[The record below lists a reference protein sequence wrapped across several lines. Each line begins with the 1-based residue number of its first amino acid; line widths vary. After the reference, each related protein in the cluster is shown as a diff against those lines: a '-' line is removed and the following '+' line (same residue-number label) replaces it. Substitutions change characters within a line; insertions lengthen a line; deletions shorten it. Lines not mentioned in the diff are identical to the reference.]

1 MVSKSCQTILHLSFP
16 GFQTLVLNLLAVP
29 GLLAHGV
36 SLALVTDKYGLLMT
50 SSILLSLLLASV
62 VYYMARFTRDS
73 RQEFT
78 NPLSDL
84 YHGLALHPRLPSV
97 LGGAAL
103 KLQLFRL
110 FPAHLTSSV

>member
-1 MVSKSCQTILHLSFP
+1 MVSNSCQTILHLSFP

-29 GLLAHGV
+29 VLLAHGV
-36 SLALVTDKYGLLMT
+36 SLAPVTDKYGLLMT
-50 SSILLSLLLASV
+50 SSILLSILLASV
-62 VYYMARFTRDS
+62 VYYVARFTQDS
-73 RQEFT
+73 RQEVT

-103 KLQLFRL
+103 KLQLFR
-110 FPAHLTSSV
+110 